1 MPTDKS
7 DDSKILIDEPLPTIN
22 DFIKM
27 EAEANA
33 GLR

>member
-1 MPTDKS
+1 MPTDKPNS
-7 DDSKILIDEPLPTIN
+7 GKVLIDEPLPTIN

>member
-1 MPTDKS
+1 MPTDKP
-7 DDSKILIDEPLPTIN
+7 DSGKVLVDEPLPTIN